1 MQILSKQLALISLKV
16 LDFLLPARTR
26 HWPTGDRFRA
36 RSTAL
41 IIVVGFISVVLHVL
55 LLHREEAQGLLL
67 MTGYV
72 FLTFITFFMLSLKL
86 VARPQLIGSTYIIM
100 LFAIT
105 LWFTVMYARSVF
117 AESFFWFPTFIVAL
131 YLIGRP
137 RLASWIAGSIIVCV
151 VFLSYYLRRFGLQ
164 HPFGVTFEQYTI
176 RLASTLLLGNATILL
191 LIVAF
196 LALTRTNRR
205 VWKQEKHWQLQAAR
219 MRELSE
225 LAASAALLM
234 ESPLHNLQA
243 QQAALMAGPP
253 DASQDNKI
261 LRDMGMEL
269 QQVTRISESF
279 SLLAR
284 PRHEEEPERMSV
296 GIWLEHLTHILLR
309 RVSDK
314 SWNLQLRF
322 EPENLI
328 IQGPLG
334 RLSMLIVLCLQE
346 TFVNQAIEPGSP
358 LQLLV
363 KGYPDHIRISID
375 YALAHDALKVDDP
388 VTESLIEELLNSMAA
403 VIFKTVDSGKV
414 SIIIQGPWHDGAS
427 FSA

>member
-1 MQILSKQLALISLKV
+1 MQILSKRLTLISLKV
-16 LDFLLPARTR
+16 LDVLLPGRTR

-36 RSTAL
+36 RSSAL
-41 IIVVGFISVVLHVL
+41 IILVGFISINLHVL
-55 LLHREEAQGLLL
+55 QLHSEGAQGMLLT
-67 MTGYV
+67 TGYV
-72 FLTFITFFMLSLKL
+72 FLVLIMLFMLALKL
-86 VARPQLIGSTYIIM
+86 VGRPQLIGSAYIIM
-100 LFAIT
+100 LFVIT
-105 LWFTVMYARSVF
+105 YWFTVQYARSVF
-117 AESFFWFPTFIVAL
+117 AESFYWFPTIILAL
-131 YLIGRP
+131 YLVGRTRP
-137 RLASWIAGSIIVCV
+137 ATWIAGSIIVCV
-151 VFLSYYLRRFGLQ
+151 VALPYYLRRFDLQ
-164 HPFGVTFEQYTI
+164 HPFGVTFDHYTL
-176 RLASTLLLGNATILL
+176 RLASTLLLCNTATLL
-191 LIVAF
+191 LVVAF

-225 LAASAALLM
+225 LAASAALLL
-234 ESPLHNLQA
+234 ERPLHNLQA
-243 QQAALMAGPP
+243 QHAALVGGPP

-261 LRDMGMEL
+261 LRDMSMDL
-269 QQVTRISESF
+269 QYVTRISESF

-284 PRHEEEPERMSV
+284 PRHEEEPERMSA

-322 EPENLI
+322 DPENLM

-346 TFVNQAIEPGSP
+346 TFVNQPIEPGSP

-375 YALAHDALKVDDP
+375 YELAHDALKVDDP
-388 VTESLIEELLNSMAA
+388 VTESLIEELLTSMAA
-403 VIFKTVDSGKV
+403 VISKTEDAGKV
-414 SIIIQGPWHDGAS
+414 SMIIQGPWHDAAPS
-427 FSA
+427 SA